1 MTSWRIATY
10 NIRHGLGDDGRV
22 DLTRTA
28 QEIRALDA
36 DVIGLQE
43 VDDRFG
49 SRSEHQDQPALL
61 AELLGMEVRYG
72 ATIDLAPLQAGGSR
86 RRYGLALL
94 TRHEILGH
102 RLDLLPADPDQAPPS
117 EPRGVLHGRIRHRD
131 GGTLDVLVTHLS
143 PVLRA
148 HRAVQ
153 VQGILRLARDLAGP
167 AVLMGDVNTDP
178 AAPEL
183 AALAAGGWRE
193 AAAQTEAARRRPAAL
208 RPLRRL
214 VAALRRT
221 GIVLGATHPSRFPLR
236 RIDALW
242 VRGDAVVTAL
252 AVGARGS
259 SDHRPVVAT
268 VLSPAPTAAALD

>member
-10 NIRHGLGDDGRV
+10 NIRHGLGADGRV
-22 DLTRTA
+22 DLARTA
-28 QEIRALDA
+28 REIRALEA

-49 SRSEHQDQPALL
+49 SRSEHQDQPARL
-61 AELLGMEVRYG
+61 AALLGMEVRYG

-102 RLDLLPADPDQAPPS
+102 RLDLLPADPEQAPPS
-117 EPRGVLHGRIRHRD
+117 EPRGVLHTRIRHRD
-131 GGTLDVLVTHLS
+131 GGTLDVMVTHLS

-148 HRAVQ
+148 HRAHQ
-153 VQGILRLARDLAGP
+153 VRGIIRLARDLSGP
-167 AVLMGDVNTDP
+167 AVLMGDMNTDP
-178 AAPEL
+178 AAPAL
-183 AALAAGGWRE
+183 AALTATGWRE
-193 AAAQTEAARRRPAAL
+193 AAAEVGAARRRPAASA
-208 RPLRRL
+208 LRRL
-214 VAALRRT
+214 LAALRRP
-221 GIVLGATHPSRFPLR
+221 GRFRGATHPARFPLR

-242 VRGDAVVTAL
+242 VRGDAAVTAL
-252 AVGARGS
+252 EVGPRGS

-268 VLSPAPTAAALD
+268 LLTPAPTAAALD